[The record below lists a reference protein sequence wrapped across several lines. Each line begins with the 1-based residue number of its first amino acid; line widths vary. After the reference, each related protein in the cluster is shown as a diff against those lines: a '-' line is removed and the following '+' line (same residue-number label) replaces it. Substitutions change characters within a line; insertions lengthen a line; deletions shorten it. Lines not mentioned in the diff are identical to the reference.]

1 MNRRQKFGDLLV
13 EKKLL
18 SPVQLAEAIA
28 YSKQENKKLGQVLV
42 ELNAITEEQLLD
54 TLSEQLGT
62 PFFSLSDY
70 QFDTKTVES
79 IPEAVVRGNRILP
92 LFIIGNTLSL
102 AMEDPTDI
110 QAIDLASRLTNLRIE
125 PVLVSARE
133 LSSALDHI
141 FGSERVSDEL
151 VEIIGE
157 PIDESVDPIA
167 ASQLANDA
175 PVVRLVNHIFSSAIR
190 ERASDIHFNPDEK
203 GLRVRFRV
211 DGVLREV
218 ETYPH
223 KSMAVILSR
232 VKIMAN
238 LDIAERRIPQDG
250 RVPLQIDNKSID
262 MRVSSLP
269 TSHGENI
276 VCRILDKSNLQV
288 DLSKIGLDAAYDK
301 VIRMLSRSNGIVLV
315 TGPTGSGK
323 TTTLYSAMGILN
335 KIDVNIIT
343 VEDPIEYKLPLLRQV
358 QVNVKAG
365 LTFAS
370 GLRSILRQDPDIVM
384 VGEIRDRETA
394 KIAVEAALTG
404 HLVLSTLHTNNA
416 PGALTRLV
424 DMEVE
429 PFLVASAT
437 AGVIAQRLVRKV
449 CAGCAE
455 EYEPGEVMVKSL
467 GLDPTKGP
475 YRFKRGKGCRTCNG
489 VGYKGRLGIFEV
501 FEMNDEIRELVVSH
515 ASTDALRRAAVK
527 SGMMNLRDDGIAK
540 VLSGVTTP
548 EEVLRVTSLD

>member
-28 YSKQENKKLGQVLV
+28 YAKQENKKLGQALV
-42 ELNAITEEQLLD
+42 ELNAISEEQLLN

-70 QFDTKTVES
+70 QFDSKIVES
-79 IPEAVVRGNRILP
+79 IPEAIVRGNRILP

-110 QAIDLASRLTNLRIE
+110 QAIDLASRTTNLRIE
-125 PVLVSARE
+125 PVLVSSRE
-133 LSSALDHI
+133 LTSALDHI
-141 FGSERVSDEL
+141 FGAEKVSDEL

-157 PIDESVDPIA
+157 PGDEAVDPIA

-175 PVVRLVNHIFSSAIR
+175 PVVRLVNHIFSLAIR
-190 ERASDIHFNPDEK
+190 EGASDIHFNPDEK

-211 DGVLREV
+211 DGVLREI
-218 ETYPH
+218 ETYPN

-250 RVPLQIDNKSID
+250 RVPLQVDNKSID
-262 MRVSSLP
+262 MRVSTLP

-288 DLSKIGLDAAYDK
+288 DLSKIGLDSAYEK
-301 VIRMLSRSNGIVLV
+301 VLRMLRRSNGIVLV

-365 LTFAS
+365 LTFAA

-449 CAGCAE
+449 CVSCAE
-455 EYEPGEVMVKSL
+455 EYVPGDVMVKSL
-467 GLDPTKGP
+467 GLDPARGP

-501 FEMNDEIRELVVSH
+501 FEMNDEIRELVVAR
-515 ASTDALRRAAVK
+515 ASTDALRKAAVQ
-527 SGMMNLRDDGIAK
+527 SGMLLLREDGIAK
-540 VLSGVTTP
+540 VLNGVTTP